1 MWLRFDYPL
10 NLHIS
15 QTSYF
20 KALNI
25 VEFDYPLNLHISQTE
40 ASGRIRQTV
49 FDYPLNL
56 HISQTNVVKLGEGE
70 GLIIL

>member
-15 QTSYF
+15 QTLLARRITGKMFDYP
-20 KALNI
+20 LNLHI
-25 VEFDYPLNLHISQTE
+25 SQTDSIKRNLDFEFDYPLNLHISQTLLSF
-40 ASGRIRQTV
+40 AFQTA
-49 FDYPLNL
+49 
-56 HISQTNVVKLGEGE
+56 